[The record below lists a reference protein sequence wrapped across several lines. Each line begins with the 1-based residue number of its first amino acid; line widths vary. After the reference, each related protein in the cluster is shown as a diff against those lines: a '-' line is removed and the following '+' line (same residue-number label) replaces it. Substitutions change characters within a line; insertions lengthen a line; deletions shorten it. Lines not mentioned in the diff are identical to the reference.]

1 MVAAA
6 GCYAAFQGGF
16 QSAIMAPTEIL
27 AAQHEATLKK
37 TLEPLGVKVCLLTGS
52 LTKKQKDALRAE
64 IAAGTYDVVV
74 GTHAL
79 VQKDTVFHLSLIHIS
94 LWSPSAI

>member
-1 MVAAA
+1 M
-6 GCYAAFQGGF
+6 
-16 QSAIMAPTEIL
+16 
-27 AAQHEATLKK
+27 
-37 TLEPLGVKVCLLTGS
+37 CLLTGS

-79 VQKDTVFHLSLIHIS
+79 VQKDTVFQRLGFIVTDEQHRFGVRQRGELVKKGERPHHLVMSATPIPRTLALLIYGDLDVTIRRTS
-94 LWSPSAI
+94 